1 MFAFLLLQIS
11 VSAQSSIKG
20 KVTDAANGN
29 PIIGAT
35 ITVGKTKLSVVS
47 DAQGAFSILA
57 NVGDQLTI
65 SSIGYTA
72 SSVLASNSM
81 LNIKLKPSSSELDE
95 VVVTALGIKRE
106 KKKLGYASQEIK
118 GESLTV
124 ARESNVASQ
133 LAGKVAGV
141 TVVGGNSG
149 IGGSA
154 RVTIRGERSVDLNK
168 NQPLYVIDG
177 VPISNSIVGANGR
190 GNMEVDFGNGAGFVN
205 PDDIESINVLKGA
218 AASAL
223 YGSRAANG
231 VIVIKTKSG
240 KSSKGLGVEVNSN
253 FTIENALKLPEFQ
266 NKYGQGNGNGGP
278 FAFVNGGG
286 AGLTDGTDEGWG
298 PAFAGQSYPQFNS
311 PRTFNGQTIPFLG
324 GDLNAPAGSVITATP
339 WLPDVNGV
347 ANFFETGRTMTNN
360 VAVVGSNKEGD
371 FRLSYT
377 NLDQTGIVPNT
388 DLKRNTVSFTGGY
401 NLTDKFSARAFVSY
415 IKNNSGN
422 RPSISYG
429 TESIMYLF
437 TSWLPRSVNLADMKR
452 LYMPGLDGRRQ
463 FSWNYNYHDNPYLTM
478 YENTNGQEIDRII
491 GNITLKYELASWLNL
506 QLRTA
511 TDYASELRSY
521 KRAFSTQRF
530 PFGQYREARVITEE
544 RNSDFLLS
552 ANKKVSNDFTI
563 SGSVG
568 GNQTKQKSD
577 FNEINAG
584 QLNIPGIYKLTNNRV
599 PVDVSQSITEKS
611 VNSLYGASQLSYKNY
626 LFLEN

>member
-72 SSVLASNSM
+72 SSVLASNSI
-81 LNIKLKPSSSELDE
+81 LNIRLKPSSSELDE

-429 TESIMYLF
+429 TENIMYLF
-437 TSWLPRSVNLADMKR
+437 R
-452 LYMPGLDGRRQ
+452 
-463 FSWNYNYHDNPYLTM
+463 
-478 YENTNGQEIDRII
+478 
-491 GNITLKYELASWLNL
+491 
-506 QLRTA
+506 
-511 TDYASELRSY
+511 
-521 KRAFSTQRF
+521 
-530 PFGQYREARVITEE
+530 
-544 RNSDFLLS
+544 
-552 ANKKVSNDFTI
+552 
-563 SGSVG
+563 
-568 GNQTKQKSD
+568 
-577 FNEINAG
+577 
-584 QLNIPGIYKLTNNRV
+584 
-599 PVDVSQSITEKS
+599 
-611 VNSLYGASQLSYKNY
+611 
-626 LFLEN
+626 